1 MGEQK
6 RREERK
12 SPIEIVADQVSR
24 ELANKGKLIEGGWAA
39 YCLMFV
45 PKDAPPDAVAFL
57 RTAYMAGA
65 QHLWAS
71 VFGVLDPDAEPT
83 AGDMERMSKVE
94 AELAAWAAE
103 AVRDHYPTRG
113 NA

>member
-6 RREERK
+6 RRQERR
-12 SPIEIVADQVSR
+12 SPIELVADEVSR
-24 ELANKGKLIEGGWAA
+24 DLANKGKLIEGGWAA
-39 YCLMFV
+39 YCLLFV

-65 QHLWAS
+65 QHLWAG
-71 VFGVLDPDAEPT
+71 VFGVLDPEGEPT
-83 AGDMERMSKVE
+83 AGDMDRMSKVE
-94 AELAAWAAE
+94 AELAAGAAE
-103 AVRDHYPTRG
+103 AARDHSPTKG